1 MICKLISLLVVI
13 LLVSSQS
20 VILTNCTT
28 DYEYII
34 VGAGISGIGASTI
47 LTDNNKKHL
56 IIEARDRIG
65 GRIGKGNF
73 SGITIDIGA
82 NFIHSP

>member
-1 MICKLISLLVVI
+1 MKVYRVEREKYLESTL
-13 LLVSSQS
+13 
-20 VILTNCTT
+20 
-28 DYEYII
+28 
-34 VGAGISGIGASTI
+34 SGIGASTI